1 MANSED
7 SLRQIVRQIGF
18 SCAAT
23 AAPDTWREN
32 VADSVILSEPAWIA
46 AISMTERMTERF

>member
-7 SLRQIVRQIGF
+7 SVRRIVRQIGF

-23 AAPDTWREN
+23 AAPDTWRKN